1 MKKQKKTV
9 QCCEKTKKLRLSMN
23 FFQILHDKEQIYNQK
38 VVVIEIPEWTLKA
51 KIARNTTFE
60 ENYD

>member
-1 MKKQKKTV
+1 
-9 QCCEKTKKLRLSMN
+9 MN

-38 VVVIEIPEWTLKA
+38 VVVIEIPEWKLKA

-60 ENYD
+60 ENCD